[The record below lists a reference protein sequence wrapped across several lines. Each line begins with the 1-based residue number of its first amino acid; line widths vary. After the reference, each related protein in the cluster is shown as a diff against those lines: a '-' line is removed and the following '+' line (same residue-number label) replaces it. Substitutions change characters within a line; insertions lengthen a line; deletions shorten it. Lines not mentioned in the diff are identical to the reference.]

1 MVGCSLL
8 ASDPEVF
15 GTYVVPSIFKVS
27 LLKDEVKV
35 EVEIEITKQV
45 KVEVPV
51 QVKVEEVDAMTSS
64 LALHDGG
71 ARRVPK
77 VIV

>member
-1 MVGCSLL
+1 M
-8 ASDPEVF
+8 
-15 GTYVVPSIFKVS
+15 
-27 LLKDEVKV
+27 KV
-35 EVEIEITKQV
+35 EVEVEITKQV

>member
-8 ASDPEVF
+8 AIDPEVF

-35 EVEIEITKQV
+35 EVE
-45 KVEVPV
+45 VEVTT
-51 QVKVEEVDAMTSS
+51 QNEGESKGTSKGRS
-64 LALHDGG
+64 PGSSRWKMWML
-71 ARRVPK
+71 
-77 VIV
+77 